1 MSLTDRLA
9 VSPNKSNSSS
19 ASHILRI
26 HPASGLIFRFF
37 FLRRAYFGHHA
48 LMSQAA
54 GRKVQTVV
62 EKIVSVMRL
71 ESIVEGCF

>member
-1 MSLTDRLA
+1 MGAASQAGIPNHSAQAHRTVSVSKNNGQRQSMSLTDRLA

-37 FLRRAYFGHHA
+37 
-48 LMSQAA
+48 S
-54 GRKVQTVV
+54 
-62 EKIVSVMRL
+62 
-71 ESIVEGCF
+71 